1 MKVRRGFV
9 SNSSSCSFIVTNAD
23 KFEDMINLCKE
34 QYCGDY
40 FIHKGVLYT
49 SYISDSSDLYGDFGD
64 LADEEAY
71 GNPPTDDF
79 DYVELA
85 GILERD
91 AVYIPKD
98 KFTNEELI
106 KLNLVPND
114 IANRLYYYVK
124 EQTENNIMDV
134 QLDVFFTK
142 CKAIINYEDNED

>member
-9 SNSSSCSFIVTNAD
+9 SNSSSSSFIVTNED

-34 QYCGDY
+34 QHCGDY

-49 SYISDSSDLYGDFGD
+49 SYISDSSDLYGAFDD
-64 LADEEAY
+64 LADEEDY

-79 DYVELA
+79 NYVEML
-85 GILERD
+85 GVLERD
-91 AVYIPKD
+91 EVYIPKD